1 MLNHNSVLEIEN
13 LSFSYTQNALKKDVL
28 KSLCARF
35 YGGEI
40 CGIWLLM
47 VRVNDIISP
56 YFRISQRSKWHNHT
70 QSILSAQST

>member
-40 CGIWLLM
+40 CGILGC
-47 VRVNDIISP
+47 
-56 YFRISQRSKWHNHT
+56 
-70 QSILSAQST
+70 